1 MAGKISVDPAK
12 LGTTAQQLADLS
24 EEYARIYT
32 QLLKEANSMG
42 AAWDSADNA
51 AYVQQING
59 CCQALK
65 AMAGRLDDA
74 GEVIKKEK
82 SNYETIRDNNFEQVK
97 NLAN

>member
-1 MAGKISVDPAK
+1 MVGKLSVDPAK
-12 LGTTAQQLADLS
+12 LGMTAQELATLS
-24 EEYARIYT
+24 EEYEDIYT
-32 QLLKEANSMG
+32 QLLKEADSMG

-65 AMAGRLDDA
+65 AMANRLEIA

-82 SNYETIRDNNFEQVK
+82 SNYEKIRDNNITQVTH
-97 NLAN
+97 LAN